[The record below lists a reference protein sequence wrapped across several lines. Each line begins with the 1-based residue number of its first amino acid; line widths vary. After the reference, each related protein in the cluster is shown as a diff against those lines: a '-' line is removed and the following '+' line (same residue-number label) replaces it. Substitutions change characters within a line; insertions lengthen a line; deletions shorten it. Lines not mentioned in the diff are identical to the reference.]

1 MEDNLSS
8 IWATTSVAIAIL
20 NELRGMLSGLSV
32 LKYSILYVI
41 TYGGVHYLIV
51 LGGAGLLLFNG
62 EESGLSMLK
71 YSILYI
77 ITYYLIVLGG
87 AGLLLFNGELSGE
100 LMVKASR
107 FL

>member
-32 LKYSILYVI
+32 LKYSILY
-41 TYGGVHYLIV
+41 
-51 LGGAGLLLFNG
+51 
-62 EESGLSMLK
+62 
-71 YSILYI
+71 I

-100 LMVKASR
+100 LMVKVSR